1 MPSAPAGVSRSFRR
15 TGDGVHDPRG
25 TVARVGCPDRREGRL
40 LRGCLL
46 LALAASPGAAR
57 ADGPAAETRVVDL
70 VVAGSVEDAARLAAA
85 AGELL
90 RRLDV
95 ELRVVRVERLEPA
108 DVVTP
113 NPDAEPVVARAWV
126 DLTPVGRGG
135 GESSAALYL
144 VDGAW
149 ERVRVR
155 RVPLGD
161 GVDEVVREELAH
173 VLAFGVDGLLAGR
186 PLERTREE
194 LRVEL
199 GLPVPEPVPP
209 APPDEVPLVVPAPE
223 PSSAARSVSFRLGV
237 GYELGGFADAAPV
250 SHGPFAV
257 LSFGLLQ
264 APLRPALWLTAQ
276 GRAPLEAEGA
286 PIGVRLDQGL
296 FRLLLSVELPL
307 TDDLGLLAAFG
318 GGLDVARATPTLAS
332 GSSGVLAEPSTVVLG
347 ILRAVVGLRWRL
359 FGATDLLVFL
369 GCDVELGERSYA
381 ARRDG
386 LEQRV
391 LAPWPARP
399 LLELALV
406 ADLLEP

>member
-1 MPSAPAGVSRSFRR
+1 
-15 TGDGVHDPRG
+15 
-25 TVARVGCPDRREGRL
+25 
-40 LRGCLL
+40 
-46 LALAASPGAAR
+46 
-57 ADGPAAETRVVDL
+57 
-70 VVAGSVEDAARLAAA
+70 VEDAGQLAAA

-95 ELRVVRVERLEPA
+95 ELRVVRVERFEPV

-113 NPDAEPVVARAWV
+113 DPAAEQVVARAWV
-126 DLTPVGRGG
+126 DLTLAARGG
-135 GESSAALYL
+135 GESQAALYL

-155 RVPLGD
+155 RVPLD
-161 GVDEVVREELAH
+161 AGVDEVVREELAH

-194 LRVEL
+194 LRIEL
-199 GLPVPEPVPP
+199 GLPVPAPVPP
-209 APPDEVPLVVPAPE
+209 APPDEASPVPPAPE
-223 PSSAARSVSFRLGV
+223 PPPGSRSVSFRLGV
-237 GYELGGFADAAPV
+237 GYELSGFAAAAPV

-257 LSFGLLQ
+257 LSLGLLQ

-276 GRAPLEAEGA
+276 ARAPLEVEGS

-307 TDDLGLLAAFG
+307 ADELGLLVAFG
-318 GGLDVARATPTLAS
+318 GGLDVVRATPTLAS
-332 GSSGVLAEPSTVVLG
+332 GSSAALAERSMAVVGVL
-347 ILRAVVGLRWRL
+347 RAAVGLRWRL

-369 GCDVELGERSYA
+369 GCDVEVEERSYY

-386 LEQRV
+386 VEQRV
-391 LAPWPARP
+391 LEPWPARP
-399 LLELALV
+399 LLELALST
-406 ADLLEP
+406 DLLEP